1 MKIALPQP
9 FNLKYTL
16 ECGQAFRW
24 REIDGWYFAA
34 VRGQT
39 IKCRQ
44 IGGAGRIGCELEFF
58 TAPKSDNVKLIRDYF
73 RLDDDLSAILREIDR
88 DEYIHGAIEK
98 YNGLRMLR
106 QEPWEC
112 LVSYICSAAS
122 SVKKIR
128 HDVERLSAAF
138 GRELCVGGYA
148 THSFP
153 SPEALSCS
161 CVSDI
166 CKCGV
171 GFRSEYIHGIAKAV
185 ASGRLDLESLRR
197 KPYQDAKRELLEYKG
212 IGEKIADCVLL
223 FSLDKLEA
231 FPVDRWIRR
240 AMHENYVECRGA
252 PDERIREF
260 AAKHFGKYAGYAQ
273 EYVYQ
278 NARSASQPP
287 LR

>member
-24 REIDGWYFAA
+24 REIGGWYSAA
-34 VRGQT
+34 VRGQA

-44 IGGAGRIGCELEFF
+44 VGGAGRTSGELEFF
-58 TAPKSDNVKLIRDYF
+58 TAPEPDNAELVRDYF
-73 RLDDDLSAILREIDR
+73 RLDDDLLVILREIDR

-98 YNGLRMLR
+98 YKGLRMLR

-153 SPEALSCS
+153 SPEALAGGCMR
-161 CVSDI
+161 DI

-185 ASGRLDLESLRR
+185 ASGRLDLENGV
-197 KPYQDAKRELLEYKG
+197 REPCGL
-212 IGEKIADCVLL
+212 
-223 FSLDKLEA
+223 
-231 FPVDRWIRR
+231 
-240 AMHENYVECRGA
+240 
-252 PDERIREF
+252 
-260 AAKHFGKYAGYAQ
+260 
-273 EYVYQ
+273 
-278 NARSASQPP
+278 
-287 LR
+287 